1 MFQRF
6 KKWIG
11 VNQVKIKFN
20 TLPVY
25 PSSVETL
32 NGELIF
38 YAQDEQEI
46 ESFTLVLSEVY
57 TRGRGENKRIDEY
70 TLGEETINES
80 ILLSPKQPHR
90 YLFKLPFQFNMSNM
104 DKIGKKNLITRQIS
118 RLAKSMKGVQSDFS
132 LQIEAKIRGQQTLSR
147 AKTSISFK

>member
-57 TRGRGENKRIDEY
+57 TRGRGQNKRIDEY
-70 TLGEETINES
+70 TLGKETINEP

-147 AKTSISFK
+147 AKNQTAF